1 MGESQGGEQAGL
13 FSAVKNIAA
22 TLLASGRTRL
32 ELFSNEIEV
41 EKLRAMRLVLMAQG
55 MVFCFGIGI
64 ILAVALLVALFW
76 EQRLAILAILTF
88 AFLALGGVFL
98 GRLRQAS
105 QRSDRMFSASLAE
118 LEQDIRELKAMAGHE
133 PPAR

>member
-98 GRLRQAS
+98 GRFRQAS

>member
-64 ILAVALLVALFW
+64 ILAVALLVTLFW
-76 EQRLAILAILTF
+76 EQRLAILAILAF

-98 GRLRQAS
+98 GRFRQAS

>member
-98 GRLRQAS
+98 GRFRQAS
-105 QRSDRMFSASLAE
+105 QRSDRIFSASLAE